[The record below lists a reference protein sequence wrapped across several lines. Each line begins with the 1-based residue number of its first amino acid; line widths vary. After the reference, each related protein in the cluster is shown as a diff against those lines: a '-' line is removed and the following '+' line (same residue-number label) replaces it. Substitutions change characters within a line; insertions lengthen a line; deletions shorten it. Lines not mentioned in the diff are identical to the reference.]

1 MHVMKFCAATAAA
14 ILFTVA
20 APGIA
25 TAQIEVSP
33 AFRDDKPKRAPRR
46 KAQPKPLPDA
56 RCGSAIGNGSD
67 NGHGPR
73 RRIDT
78 AGSAAGRFGS
88 ECAERGRADRPG
100 SVRRCAG
107 SACDGR
113 RARTRGPRNHTTCRG
128 GARCADAA
136 RRGSLRLTPRRPRRR
151 RRRRRTRASPHT
163 AHTRRSAHPIRRRR
177 RTAATPRTS
186 KRGRRASARK
196 RRRVAS
202 AVNRSPSSTRHRSP
216 RTSSAAIASRAPS
229 SS

>member
-46 KAQPKPLPDA
+46 KAQPTAASCA
-56 RCGSAIGNGSD
+56 RCSSAIGNGSD

-78 AGSAAGRFGS
+78 GSAAGRFGS
-88 ECAERGRADRPG
+88 ECAERGRADRTG
-100 SVRRCAG
+100 SVGRCTG

-128 GARCADAA
+128 GARCADA
-136 RRGSLRLTPRRPRRR
+136 
-151 RRRRRTRASPHT
+151 
-163 AHTRRSAHPIRRRR
+163 TRRD
-177 RTAATPRTS
+177 T
-186 KRGRRASARK
+186 RG
-196 RRRVAS
+196 
-202 AVNRSPSSTRHRSP
+202 
-216 RTSSAAIASRAPS
+216 
-229 SS
+229 